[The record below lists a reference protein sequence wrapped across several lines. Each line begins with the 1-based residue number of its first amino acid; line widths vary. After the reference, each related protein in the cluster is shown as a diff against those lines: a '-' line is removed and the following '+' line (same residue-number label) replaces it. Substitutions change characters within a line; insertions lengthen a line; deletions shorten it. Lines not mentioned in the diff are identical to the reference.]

1 MLVNRQQDWIAYE
14 ESVPSV
20 PVKTAPAPAVSH
32 RLRRQCFILAAVMA
46 LMAMILTF
54 QCELIV
60 RSGYSL
66 VQLKNQAAGL
76 EKDNEKL
83 RLDIARLKSP
93 QRIHEIAQNNL
104 GMVTPQTMLYATNTV
119 APGSQPKGTVQVAAV
134 VRPGATQAG
143 KGR

>member
-1 MLVNRQQDWIAYE
+1 
-14 ESVPSV
+14 
-20 PVKTAPAPAVSH
+20 
-32 RLRRQCFILAAVMA
+32 MA
-46 LMAMILTF
+46 FMAMILTF

-93 QRIHEIAQNNL
+93 QRIHDIAQNNL
-104 GMVTPQTMLYATNTV
+104 GMVTPQTMLYATNT
-119 APGSQPKGTVQVAAV
+119 ATPASQPKGTIRVAAV
-134 VRPGATQAG
+134 VRPGATEAG